1 MFGPIADRSD
11 GVIRKVQVDM
21 YSSTDRTTAKRE
33 MRYTVTPTAKEDKNN
48 DGVINQADHDLLMP
62 GDNFGFD
69 EEWEFL
75 GDGKKYST
83 TRKTDI

>member
-1 MFGPIADRSD
+1 
-11 GVIRKVQVDM
+11 M

-75 GDGKKYST
+75 GDGKKYSP